1 MTRTKSFTFL
11 GAAAAVLLVA
21 VSAATASP
29 EATTSATATVKVAHR
44 SLGKILVDSKGRT
57 LYLFK
62 KDSRNKS
69 ACFGACADNWP
80 PLRVSRKPTAGRGV
94 RKGLLGSIKRGAKRQ
109 VTYNGHPLYR
119 FVADAS
125 AGDVNGQGINAFGA
139 RWYVVSPAGR
149 AITSA
154 PPGGGYMP

>member
-1 MTRTKSFTFL
+1 MTRIRFLTFL
-11 GAAAAVLLVA
+11 AAAAAVLLVA

-29 EATTSATATVKVAHR
+29 DATSSRAATVKAAQR

-80 PLRVSRKPTAGRGV
+80 PLRVSGRPTAGRGV
-94 RKGLLGSIKRGAKRQ
+94 RAGLLGSIKRGAKRQ
-109 VTYNGHPLYR
+109 VTYNGHPLYL
-119 FVADAS
+119 FFEDKQ
-125 AGDVNGQGINAFGA
+125 AGQTNGQGSTAFGA
-139 RWYVVSPAGR
+139 PWYVMGTNGNK
-149 AITSA
+149 ITK
-154 PPGGGYMP
+154 G